1 MINYKTQRKNN
12 QTRNPPKND
21 MDYPGWPISKGR
33 GGWWS
38 WSCFVRKQIHEF
50 AKKPRCVSSQ
60 HQSATCGSLPSH
72 AFNELC
78 KCLNCFCCQ
87 GISCMQRLN
96 NEHVPGFEQTHKP
109 KLSWSWIRWHLVWPC
124 KWIFNPLFTIWSHQP
139 DIGDKPNVSFVYPC
153 IFRKD
158 LTKPNKYSSK

>member
-12 QTRNPPKND
+12 QTRNPPKNE

-78 KCLNCFCCQ
+78 KCLNCFCWQ
-87 GISCMQRLN
+87 GISCTLTCNVWIMSMFLDLSRHTN
-96 NEHVPGFEQTHKP
+96 PNCHGAGYADTWYDHANEYLILCSQFGHISPV
-109 KLSWSWIRWHLVWPC
+109 LVT
-124 KWIFNPLFTIWSHQP
+124 NPM
-139 DIGDKPNVSFVYPC
+139 
-153 IFRKD
+153 
-158 LTKPNKYSSK
+158 

>member
-78 KCLNCFCCQ
+78 KCLNCFCWQ
-87 GISCMQRLN
+87 GISCTLTCNVWTMSMFLD
-96 NEHVPGFEQTHKP
+96 
-109 KLSWSWIRWHLVWPC
+109 LSRHTNPNCHGAGYADTWYEYLILCSQFGHTSPILVT
-124 KWIFNPLFTIWSHQP
+124 NPM
-139 DIGDKPNVSFVYPC
+139 
-153 IFRKD
+153 
-158 LTKPNKYSSK
+158 